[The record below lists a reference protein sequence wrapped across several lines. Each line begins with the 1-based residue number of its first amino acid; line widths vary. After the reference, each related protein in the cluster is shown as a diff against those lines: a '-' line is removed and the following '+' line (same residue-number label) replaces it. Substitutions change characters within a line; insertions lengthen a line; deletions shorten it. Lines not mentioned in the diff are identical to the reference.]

1 MGATATVLIQEY
13 YCDIIFNYCETTAT
27 TNPSERRNTAP
38 EGVEGPLLADL
49 NTTVSTKKVYSE

>member
-49 NTTVSTKKVYSE
+49 NTTV